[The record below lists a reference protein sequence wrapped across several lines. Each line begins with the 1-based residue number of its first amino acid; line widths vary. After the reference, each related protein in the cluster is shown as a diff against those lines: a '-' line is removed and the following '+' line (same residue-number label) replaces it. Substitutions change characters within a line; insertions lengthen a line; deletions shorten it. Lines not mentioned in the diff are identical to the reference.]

1 MKFYKYFSIKMI
13 FINFFNEME
22 KYISSNKNSETILN
36 VKTFECCK
44 NVKLPFM
51 LVKFKKK
58 IIILTRRAFVNS
70 RFSIHYRGS
79 LKIGFQM
86 SRLRQLMRQ
95 IFWYSTFYPKKVIH
109 K

>member
-51 LVKFKKK
+51 LVKF
-58 IIILTRRAFVNS
+58 
-70 RFSIHYRGS
+70 
-79 LKIGFQM
+79 
-86 SRLRQLMRQ
+86 
-95 IFWYSTFYPKKVIH
+95 
-109 K
+109 